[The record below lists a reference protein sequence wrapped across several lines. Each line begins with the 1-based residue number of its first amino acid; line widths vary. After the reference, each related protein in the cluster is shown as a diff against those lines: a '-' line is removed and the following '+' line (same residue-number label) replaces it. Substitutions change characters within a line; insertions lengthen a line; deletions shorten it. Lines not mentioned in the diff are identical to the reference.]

1 MLEIAW
7 EYSRMARM
15 YKYYKYLD
23 SKFRDFPDGLP
34 SKVDIQIGIYA
45 DGLKNSL

>member
-23 SKFRDFPDGLP
+23 SKFRDFPDGSL
-34 SKVDIQIGIYA
+34 SKVDIHIGVY
-45 DGLKNSL
+45 GGWFKNSL